1 MGESKTALMG
11 SISKRRLRR
20 KFSAAPTSTVKPG
33 EAGKRQAS
41 DRIKVLKDLSLALL
55 QEAQALE
62 QDERLAVIKALK
74 EGQNLKIGHG
84 INFFDEVRQFEIN
97 LIRLA
102 LQQAGGVQSRAAR
115 LLGLRAT
122 TLNNKIKLYNI

>member
-1 MGESKTALMG
+1 MDGSKTVLMG
-11 SISKRRLRR
+11 AIPKRRLRR
-20 KFSAAPTSTVKPG
+20 KFSAVPAGPVKVS
-33 EAGKRQAS
+33 EAGRHQPGG
-41 DRIKVLKDLSLALL
+41 RIKVLKDLALALL

-62 QDERLAVIKALK
+62 QDEALAQIRALQ
-74 EGQNLKIGHG
+74 EGQNLRIEHG